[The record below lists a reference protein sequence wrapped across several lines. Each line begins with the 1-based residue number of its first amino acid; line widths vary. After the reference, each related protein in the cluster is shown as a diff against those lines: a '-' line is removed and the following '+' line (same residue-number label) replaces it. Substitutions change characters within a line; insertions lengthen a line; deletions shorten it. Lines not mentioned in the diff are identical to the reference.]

1 MYYVNYITQ
10 ENLIVSQF
18 KTMHP
23 KLFLYSLL
31 ASSYWLFFFFF
42 MFSSLLP
49 NVDLYVVIDSKE
61 MLKLS

>member
-31 ASSYWLFFFFF
+31 ASSFWLLFFFFLCF
-42 MFSSLLP
+42 QAYYRTWIYM
-49 NVDLYVVIDSKE
+49 
-61 MLKLS
+61 

>member
-10 ENLIVSQF
+10 ENLIVSQV

-31 ASSYWLFFFFF
+31 ASSFWLFFFFF
-42 MFSSLLP
+42 YVFKLTTERGSL
-49 NVDLYVVIDSKE
+49 YSH
-61 MLKLS
+61 